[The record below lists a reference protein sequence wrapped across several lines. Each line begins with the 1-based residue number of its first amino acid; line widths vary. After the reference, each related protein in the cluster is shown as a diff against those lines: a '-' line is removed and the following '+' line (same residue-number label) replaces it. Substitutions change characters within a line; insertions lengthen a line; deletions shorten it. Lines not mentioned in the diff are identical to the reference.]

1 MAFDQFPPHRGQPQT
16 APESIRPG
24 FPLPQH
30 EGPRDPLPVKRL
42 RPTKQRIWLHV
53 LLFVLTVAGA
63 AIFAGPVYAVC
74 LMSILTAHECGHYF
88 AARRYRVKAS
98 LPYFIPSPF
107 IFGTMGAVIRMS
119 PYIPNRRALFDIAA
133 AGPLAG
139 MALAAPLSLV
149 GVLLSERVVLEAGQA
164 GLVLGDP
171 ILFQIIERI
180 IFGPRAPGEDLLLH
194 NAAFAGWV
202 GLFVTALNLLPIGQ
216 LDGGHISYAVFGQR
230 SWLFAKLAFGGLL
243 LMTLATSKS
252 YTLFLVL
259 LLLLGMKHPPT
270 MNDAIPLDPARRKI
284 AWLLVVTFILCFTP
298 TPLEFDFGKAGDQ
311 PSTEKAMNSSPEFVF
326 PLPPPAA
333 IATNCLPSAS

>member
-24 FPLPQH
+24 FPLPQY

-53 LLFVLTVAGA
+53 LLFVLTA
-63 AIFAGPVYAVC
+63 ASTTIFIGPVYSVC
-74 LMSILTAHECGHYF
+74 LMSILTAHEFGHYF
-88 AARRYRVKAS
+88 AARRYRVEAS
-98 LPYFIPSPF
+98 LPYFIPWPS

-164 GLVLGDP
+164 GVVLGDP
-171 ILFQIIERI
+171 ILFQILERM
-180 IFGPRAPGEDLLLH
+180 IFGPRAPGEELFLH
-194 NAAFAGWV
+194 NMAYAGWV
-202 GLFVTALNLLPIGQ
+202 GLFVTALNLLPVGQ
-216 LDGGHISYAVFGQR
+216 LDGGHIGYAVFGRR
-230 SWLFAKLAFGGLL
+230 SRLFAKLAFGGLA
-243 LMTLATSKS
+243 LMTLTMSTQYA
-252 YTLFLVL
+252 LFLVL
-259 LLLLGMKHPPT
+259 LLVFGMNHPPT
-270 MNDAIPLDPARRKI
+270 MNDAIPLDPVRRKV
-284 AWLLVVTFILCFTP
+284 AWLLVATFVLCFTP
-298 TPLEFDFGKAGDQ
+298 TPFKLDFEGADDQ

-333 IATNCLPSAS
+333 ITTNCLPSAS